1 MKRILI
7 VLILIINSNC
17 KQKEK
22 QMRSTN
28 TVKEK
33 KEYMYGIDLML
44 DLPFELYMDDILVRD
59 SFDGNRTIIVADINE
74 FLLEEGKHQITL
86 KLFPKLESKEDVL
99 KDLVDYRV
107 NLVRWERQRE
117 SGLGR
122 AKNFQVLQKFSIKKE
137 LPIELKQSWTFQ
149 INNLPYKIEGWKN
162 SINLENENRDNLY
175 NEVVTVYKKM
185 SDYLVQGKIEEYI
198 EAKKDFYDEI
208 NASEYYTNQEIEED
222 KSVIK
227 SDLIY
232 WKNSKPLPFENF
244 EMIFYAK
251 GKLVSLRRIDLEYKN
266 FSPVILE
273 KELKEYEDNEYQSFE
288 FLLHRPS
295 ENEKLQ
301 IIR

>member
-1 MKRILI
+1 
-7 VLILIINSNC
+7 
-17 KQKEK
+17 
-22 QMRSTN
+22 MRSTN